1 MATIHPTISVV
12 KLDDTKTKLVPVE
25 DDAAN
30 LTLYVV
36 TDGTVVPYTGTVWG
50 MTYDS
55 GGLGDVSVPGEYR
68 LDVTQ
73 AGLFQSVIGSSS
85 TDGAMVKEARWRND
99 PGLAGVNTVTVT
111 VTDDADAVLQGVLV
125 TVHNDAQTDAGFS
138 QITDADGNAVFGL
151 DDGDY
156 QVVLPSTPSYTP
168 VNPYPLTVSGTTAL
182 TCEMTTATI
191 TAPSASNYLVYGYE
205 PTLDGNT
212 MAAASAVKVTI
223 VACDDK
229 AMYTASDGTIRRLL
243 GTEYSTN
250 SAGLWSFQI
259 DKNAV
264 ASGGSIT
271 IEREFTNADGNTVTR
286 RLWAVMDDSV
296 ANADD
301 QIAFAAWS
309 PSSVRQ

>member
-1 MATIHPTISVV
+1 MATLHPTVTVV
-12 KLDDTKTKLVPVE
+12 DADGQPVGG
-25 DDAAN
+25 DAAN

-36 TDGTVVPYTGTVWG
+36 TDDEIVPYAGTIWSMGYESG
-50 MTYDS
+50 M
-55 GGLGDVSVPGEYR
+55 LGEVIVDGEYR
-68 LDVTQ
+68 VDVTQ
-73 AGLFQSVIGSSS
+73 AGLFQKVIGVSS
-85 TDGAMVKEARWRND
+85 TSGAIVVPASWKND
-99 PGLAGVNTVTVT
+99 PALAGANTVTLT
-111 VTDDADAVLQGVLV
+111 ITDDSDAPLQGIEV
-125 TVHNDAQTDAGFS
+125 TVHNSAQTDDGLVKV
-138 QITDADGNAVFGL
+138 TDANGQAVFGL
-151 DDGDY
+151 DDGSY
-156 QVVLPSTPSYTP
+156 KVVLRSTPSYTP
-168 VNPYPLTVSGTTAL
+168 ANPYTLTVSGTTAL

-212 MAAASAVKVTI
+212 MAGSAAVKVTI

-264 ASGGSIT
+264 ASGASIT
-271 IEREFTNADGNTVTR
+271 IEREFTDADGNTVTR